1 MEAAF
6 GGGIMIGVYLKALRA
21 PFLAGSLVTV
31 LVGSAYAFSLGAFFP
46 ALFGIT
52 LLGVGSLHLGA
63 NLLNDYYDARGSDP
77 INVRLTP
84 FSGGSR
90 VIQEGKLSAYAV
102 LLMSLFFLAVGVA
115 SGICLIFLNRPW
127 VAFFGGLGLFAG
139 WVYSASPFQWMS
151 KGLGELVIFLAF
163 GPLITLGSFYVMTNS
178 VNWPAFAAG
187 FPQGFLVAAIIW
199 INEFPD
205 FQADTEAGKKNLV
218 VRMGLKSS
226 RYGYGVIML
235 CAFASIIFLV
245 GAVGMPYFIMV
256 SFAAL
261 PLAFKAS
268 KTTWRQY
275 QSVEGLVPAQA
286 ATIQTVIANGLLL
299 SLGLILSRFVGR

>member
-1 MEAAF
+1 
-6 GGGIMIGVYLKALRA
+6 MIGVYLKALRA

-31 LVGSAYAFSLGAFFP
+31 VVGSAYAFSLGAFSP

-90 VIQEGKLSAYAV
+90 VIQEEKLSAYAV
-102 LLMSLFFLAVGVA
+102 LLMALFFLAVGIA
-115 SGICLIFLNRPW
+115 SGIWLIVLKRPW
-127 VAFFGGLGLFAG
+127 VALFGGLGLFSG

-151 KGLGELVIFLAF
+151 KGLGEVVIFLAF
-163 GPLITLGSFYVMTNS
+163 GPLITLGTSYVMTNS
-178 VNWPAFAAG
+178 VSWPAFAVG

-205 FQADTEAGKKNLV
+205 FQADAEAGKRNLV
-218 VRMGLKSS
+218 VKLGLKAS

-235 CAFASIIFLV
+235 CAFGSVIFLV
-245 GAVGMPYFIMV
+245 GAVGMPYLIMM

-261 PLAFKAS
+261 PLAFKAV
-268 KTTWRQY
+268 KVLWTQY
-275 QSVEGLVPAQA
+275 QSHEAIVPAQA
-286 ATIQTVIANGLLL
+286 LTIQTVIASGLLV
-299 SLGLILSRFVGR
+299 SLGLVLSRYMGR